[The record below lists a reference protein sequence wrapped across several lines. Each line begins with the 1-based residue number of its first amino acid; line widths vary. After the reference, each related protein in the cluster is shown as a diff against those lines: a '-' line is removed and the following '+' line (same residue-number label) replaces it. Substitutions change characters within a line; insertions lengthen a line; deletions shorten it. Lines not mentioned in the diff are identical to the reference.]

1 MTKCENLETFQSEM
15 IQTFLITKFPESIP
29 FYFETHVADVQT
41 LPNQA
46 IGPPNLHLLHGNF
59 STPINCY

>member
-1 MTKCENLETFQSEM
+1 MFSQPIFFHVTTPSPHHHNILHAER
-15 IQTFLITKFPESIP
+15 IP

-46 IGPPNLHLLHGNF
+46 IGPAP
-59 STPINCY
+59 